1 MLRHYIKV
9 ALRLIRRSLLFSSIN
24 LMGFVLGLTAAFLIY
39 LWVVDELT
47 HDDCFRDG
55 SRIYRVTELRREAG
69 GEVKESP
76 RLPRTLAMDFRQK
89 FPQVEDATS
98 IKYGDRHSYG
108 VGEGKMITADDVYVD
123 STFFHFFSFPV
134 VEGVPQ
140 RINDDSKNV
149 VLSAD
154 LARKFFGS
162 APAVGQKL
170 TYSFG
175 DIINDVYTVVAVVDI
190 PRKSHI
196 RFELAMSM
204 DAYGRGGVSIDW
216 DTFTE
221 SMHVYV
227 KMKQGSTMLRSE
239 AQAMSRLLADRGEK
253 NIRLGFQPLHDIYLH
268 TCFADPDVEK
278 HGNLSTVYLF
288 IALAVLVIFMGA
300 FNFTTLSTARAS
312 LRYKEVGVRKVTGAK
327 RRVLIGQFLSEGMV
341 QACIALVLAMA
352 LTELTLPLFNRVMET
367 DLRLEASWS
376 VVLYML
382 FGIVGVGC
390 LAGSYPAFY
399 LSSVNPL
406 LAFKGG
412 RKTGRKG
419 GLIRGLVCV
428 QFVIALV
435 LMLLTGI
442 VFKQLHYMQNKDM
455 GLDKENILCIYTSL
469 WYNVGDFKQELLRN
483 PDIKGV
489 SMSTDLG
496 NFGEGTSFKD
506 GSKVEW
512 TDVDGRTDSLRMVQL
527 WADGDFMKT
536 FGMELVKG
544 KLMDADFGRYWD
556 SSKEKTTV
564 INETAWRA
572 MKVADPIGMEIRS
585 EWGIPLRI
593 VGVVKDFNFQSMR
606 EQIKPAYIWYSP
618 EAVQYL
624 YIKIAPERRQ
634 QTLAFIK
641 EKFEEFAARD
651 NAFIKDFNYQFFSDK
666 LNQSYAS
673 EHQQSRMLLFFTV
686 LAIVI
691 AVMGVF
697 GLVAL
702 STEQR
707 TKEIGIRKVNG
718 AHSDRI
724 VRMFCREYLV
734 WVGIAFVVACPV
746 GYWLMSSWL
755 SEFAYQTPISW
766 WLFLL
771 AGLLTAAI
779 TLLTVVGQTWR
790 KASQNPVE
798 SLRYE

>member
-55 SRIYRVTELRREAG
+55 NRIFRVTELHREAG
-69 GEVKESP
+69 GEIKESP
-76 RLPRTLAMDFRQK
+76 YLPRVLAMDFRQK

-98 IKYGDRHSYG
+98 IKYGDRHSYEAG
-108 VGEGKMITADDVYVD
+108 VGKMITADDVYVD
-123 STFFHFFSFPV
+123 STFFRFFSFPV

-162 APAVGQKL
+162 NPAVGQKL

-175 DIINDVYTVVAVVDI
+175 NIRNDVYTVVAVVDI

-196 RFELAMSM
+196 RFELAKSM
-204 DAYGRGGVSIDW
+204 DAFTWGNW
-216 DTFTE
+216 KTFTE
-221 SMHVYV
+221 SLHVYV
-227 KMKQGSTMLRSE
+227 KMKEGSAMLRSE
-239 AQAMSRLLADRGEK
+239 AQAMSRLMADRGEK
-253 NIRLGFQPLHDIYLH
+253 NVRLSFQPLHDIYLH
-268 TCFADPDVEK
+268 TRFADPNVK
-278 HGNLSTVYLF
+278 QHGNLATVYLF
-288 IALAVLVIFMGA
+288 IALAVLIIFMGA

-341 QACIALVLAMA
+341 QACIALLLALA

-455 GLDKENILCIYTSL
+455 GLDKENIVTIYTSL

-489 SMSTDLG
+489 SMSSPIE
-496 NFGEGTSFKD
+496 NFGEGTNYKD

-512 TDVDGRTDSLRMVQL
+512 TDVDGRTDSVRMVQL
-527 WADGDFMKT
+527 WADGDFVKT
-536 FGMELVKG
+536 FSMQLVKG
-544 KLMDADFGRYWD
+544 KLMDDDFNNYWD
-556 SSKEKTTV
+556 QGETKTAV

-585 EWGIPLRI
+585 EWGMPLRI

-606 EQIKPAYIWYSP
+606 EQIKPAYIWYNP
-618 EAVQYL
+618 EALSYL

-641 EKFEEFAARD
+641 EKFEEFAKRD
-651 NAFIKDFNYQFFSDK
+651 DAFIKEFSYQFFSDK
-666 LNQSYAS
+666 LNQNYTR

-686 LAIVI
+686 LAILI
-691 AVMGVF
+691 AMMGVF

-746 GYWLMSSWL
+746 GYWLMSNWL